1 MFLRNL
7 LGIAIAFGM
16 ATAAHAEMVGTSHKI
31 DCEQLRFSFTL
42 LAQADEAY
50 CYRLRRSEAS
60 SSDSVGDLSVVFESL
75 HLYAGPQVVYIL
87 SGRAGDDVYF
97 SSEPLRSEIRNFDEL
112 EDVKNW
118 SGEEDFDDYEIGS
131 FDAVY
136 DGEPVNCYAF
146 REMSGARISNRGSH
160 MGPTA
165 FILGFHCWFG
175 ADEPGRAAIEATI
188 AGIE

>member
-7 LGIAIAFGM
+7 LAAAMLLGL
-16 ATAAHAEMVGTSHKI
+16 ATAARAEVGKPQEV
-31 DCEQLRFSFTL
+31 DCGQLKFSFAL

-50 CYRLRRSEAS
+50 CYRVRESEAS
-60 SSDSVGDLSVVFESL
+60 SSDSVGDISAVYEFLYM
-75 HLYAGPQVVYIL
+75 YAGPQVAYIL
-87 SGRAGDDVYF
+87 AGRAGDDVYF
-97 SSEPLRSEIRNFDEL
+97 TSEPLRSEIRNFDEL

-118 SGEEDFDDYEIGS
+118 SGEEDFEDYEIGS

-136 DGEPVNCYAF
+136 DGEPVQCYAF

-165 FILGFHCWFG
+165 FIFGYHCWFG
-175 ADEPGRAAIEATI
+175 AAEPGRAAIERTLTAT
-188 AGIE
+188 E